1 MRIYI
6 AHSTDIDYE
15 NEIYQPLRSDE
26 DLKQQELILPHE
38 KSEDINNT
46 REDYR
51 TYDMIIAECSK
62 PSTGV
67 GIELGWCYDDGK
79 PIYGFYKIG
88 AEPSDAI
95 SVVVKNLIE
104 YKDKQ
109 DLVNKIKSVI
119 MTEKEVY

>member
-15 NEIYQPLRSDE
+15 NEIYQPLRNDE
-26 DLKQQELILPHE
+26 DLKRHELILPHE
-38 KSEDINNT
+38 KSKDINNT
-46 REDYR
+46 REDYK
-51 TYDMIIAECSK
+51 TYDIIIAECSK

-88 AEPSDAI
+88 TKPSDA
-95 SVVVKNLIE
+95 VKNIVKDTIE
-104 YKDKQ
+104 YEDGQ
-109 DLVNKIKSVI
+109 DLVNKIKNLI
-119 MTEKEVY
+119 